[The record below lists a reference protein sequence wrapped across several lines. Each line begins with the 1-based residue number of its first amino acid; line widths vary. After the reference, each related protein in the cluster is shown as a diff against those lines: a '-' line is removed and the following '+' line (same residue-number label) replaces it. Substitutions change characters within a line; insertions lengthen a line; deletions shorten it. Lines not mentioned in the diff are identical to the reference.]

1 MDPKQHR
8 HAAILLYFQDLSGV
22 LNADPKVVC
31 LDLSSFLGNTSRLL
45 ICQPRCMIQHL
56 QLGSALI
63 CRLVCGWAML
73 GVGLHLRM
81 QCFCWLWGNCW
92 GCLVRRLL
100 LKMCSS
106 EPQLDAT
113 WCAVKV
119 AEFRGL
125 NVRKADASPAKSP
138 PSRKAWYKSFS
149 RAPWHHPPP
158 PHRHH
163 QLHHKLHHHHHPPHP
178 HSHPLTRPKVHII
191 LTAELPPPH
200 GWQLVVHLQASHGK
214 PGCLLPQRR
223 RLQWSRQ
230 AAAPFFC
237 VTCYSR
243 GTFFGQIPS
252 LRTAFPERVPRNQ
265 RNH

>member
-1 MDPKQHR
+1 M
-8 HAAILLYFQDLSGV
+8 
-22 LNADPKVVC
+22 
-31 LDLSSFLGNTSRLL
+31 
-45 ICQPRCMIQHL
+45 
-56 QLGSALI
+56 
-63 CRLVCGWAML
+63 
-73 GVGLHLRM
+73 
-81 QCFCWLWGNCW
+81 
-92 GCLVRRLL
+92 
-100 LKMCSS
+100 
-106 EPQLDAT
+106 
-113 WCAVKV
+113 
-119 AEFRGL
+119 
-125 NVRKADASPAKSP
+125 RKADASPAKSP

-230 AAAPFFC
+230 AAAPFFASLAT
-237 VTCYSR
+237 VAALSLDKSPAS
-243 GTFFGQIPS
+243 GQLFRREYQEIKETT
-252 LRTAFPERVPRNQ
+252 RQA
-265 RNH
+265 

>member
-1 MDPKQHR
+1 M
-8 HAAILLYFQDLSGV
+8 
-22 LNADPKVVC
+22 
-31 LDLSSFLGNTSRLL
+31 
-45 ICQPRCMIQHL
+45 
-56 QLGSALI
+56 
-63 CRLVCGWAML
+63 
-73 GVGLHLRM
+73 
-81 QCFCWLWGNCW
+81 
-92 GCLVRRLL
+92 
-100 LKMCSS
+100 
-106 EPQLDAT
+106 
-113 WCAVKV
+113 
-119 AEFRGL
+119 
-125 NVRKADASPAKSP
+125 RKADASPAKSP

-163 QLHHKLHHHHHPPHP
+163 QLHHKLHHHHPPHP